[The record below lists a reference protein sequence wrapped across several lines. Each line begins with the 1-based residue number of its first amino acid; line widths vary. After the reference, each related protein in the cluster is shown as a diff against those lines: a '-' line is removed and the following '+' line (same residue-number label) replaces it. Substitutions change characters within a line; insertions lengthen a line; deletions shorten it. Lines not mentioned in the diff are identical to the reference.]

1 MPSSDGSTI
10 SRMLVRILLF
20 VALAA
25 ILGVPFLLRPG
36 AKEAA
41 DRSALTLVIVSPHV
55 QQIRSEFGA
64 AFDRWHRHH
73 HGRPVQIDWRT
84 PGGTSEIVKQLEAQ
98 YAASVKSGRFDFTDP
113 ADPAA
118 PPGTIGFDLMFGG
131 GSYDHGR
138 LKIGIVARS
147 PDGQDRR
154 VPIAAPTG
162 FSREQLDAWYGENR
176 IGAEQLYD
184 TEQYWL
190 GTALSSFGIVYNRD
204 VLARLGIPEPTS
216 FEDLADPRYIGTLA
230 LADPRQS
237 GSITTAFDSI
247 LNNEGWDRGWRILR
261 EMTANTRYF
270 TNSATKPPIDVSAG
284 EAAAGLAIDFY
295 GRGQAQSI
303 ATPGESTGE
312 SRVGYIDPPG
322 RVYVDADPV
331 TILRAGPNP
340 ELARRFVEFCLSE
353 EAQALWQ
360 LPALL
365 TTPHAAG
372 NPLNERGE
380 RMGPQR
386 YQLRRMPVR
395 RNMYQKYLPHFVDQ
409 VNPFE
414 IASGTRIRG
423 WRAALGP
430 MMGAFAIDIAD
441 EQRAAWGALN
451 RARANPAFPADRLG
465 EMERLFY
472 AWPEHRMPDGSA
484 ITFSEEN
491 FPAIR
496 TQWREPDVLARSRI
510 AYTNFFRENYRQT
523 RRLAGE

>member
-1 MPSSDGSTI
+1 
-10 SRMLVRILLF
+10 MLARILIFL
-20 VALAA
+20 ALVA
-25 ILGVPFLLRPG
+25 ILGVPFLLRP
-36 AKEAA
+36 AAQEAS
-41 DRSALTLVIVSPHV
+41 DREFLTLIVVSPHV
-55 QQIRSEFGA
+55 QQIRTEFGT
-64 AFDRWHRHH
+64 AFDRWHRHQF
-73 HGRPVQIDWRT
+73 GQSVQIDWRT

-98 YAASVKSGRFDFTDP
+98 YAAAVKSGRFDFSDP
-113 ADPAA
+113 ANPAA

-138 LKIGIVARS
+138 LKNGVVART
-147 PDGQDRR
+147 PEGQDRR
-154 VPIAAPTG
+154 VPIAAPAG
-162 FSREQLDAWYGENR
+162 FSREQLDAWYGPNQ
-176 IGAEQLYD
+176 IGAERLYD
-184 TEQYWL
+184 PDQFWL

-204 VLARLGIPEPTS
+204 VLRQLGLPEPAS
-216 FEDLADPRYIGTLA
+216 FEDLAAPGYIGTLA

-303 ATPGESTGE
+303 ARPGEEAGA

-331 TILRAGPNP
+331 TILRGGPNP

-360 LPALL
+360 FPAIL
-365 TTPHAAG
+365 TTAESAE

-395 RNMYQKYLPHFVDQ
+395 RVMYERYLPYFVDQ

-414 IASGTRIRG
+414 LASSTTVRG

-441 EQRAAWGALN
+441 EQRSAWAALN
-451 RARANPAFPADRLG
+451 RARRTPGVPPDRLG

-472 AWPEHRMPDGSA
+472 AWPEQPMPDGGSLA
-484 ITFSEEN
+484 FTQEN
-491 FPAIR
+491 FPEIR
-496 TQWREPDVLARSRI
+496 AQWRDPDVLARSRVVFT
-510 AYTNFFRENYRQT
+510 AFFRENYRQI
-523 RRLAGE
+523 RRLADP